1 MARIKGTSIIKMLK
15 VLQKNP
21 AVAERLIPAE
31 LQHYFQERVLS
42 SSWYPEEDYKF
53 FLLALGSVLKP
64 LVKNTD
70 VWEFIGMEG
79 AEQDFTGIYASAV
92 RKGDPWGGL
101 ERIGSVWSMFRDTGR
116 IELVRES
123 ASSARILIH
132 DYPMACPEIN
142 GTITGYL
149 RRFVEL
155 CGAQDISVQ
164 LLRTQPA
171 KQGPSEWAVR
181 FRAP

>member
-1 MARIKGTSIIKMLK
+1 MSRIKGTSIIKMLK

-31 LQHYFQERVLS
+31 LQHYLEDRVLS
-42 SSWYPEEDYKF
+42 SSWYPEEHYKIL
-53 FLLALGSVLKP
+53 LLALGSVLKP
-64 LVKNTD
+64 LVKNSD

-79 AEQDFTGIYASAV
+79 AQQDFTGIYASAV

-101 ERIGSVWSMFRDTGR
+101 ERIGVVWSMFRDTGR

-123 ASSARILIH
+123 ETAARVLIH

-149 RRFVEL
+149 QRFVEL
-155 CGAQDISVQ
+155 CGAQEISVQ
-164 LLRTQPA
+164 LMRTPNP
-171 KQGPSEWAVR
+171 KQAPSEWMVR
-181 FRAP
+181 LVAP